1 MPLKITDS
9 DNISTLHTTERL
21 QANLAAAKE
30 IVEDIIIEVYFTVET
45 RLPSGKLAGQ
55 PYWDSEPLRI
65 SCKGNAKLTEAMK
78 TIQEAIGVE
87 RNKQQ
92 LAKKPII

>member
-21 QANLAAAKE
+21 QVNLAAAKE
-30 IVEDIIIEVYFTVET
+30 IIEDIIIEVYFTVET
-45 RLPSGKLAGQ
+45 RLPSGKLVGQ
-55 PYWDSEPLRI
+55 PYWDSEPIKINCR
-65 SCKGNAKLTEAMK
+65 GNVKLTEAMR
-78 TIQEAIGVE
+78 TIQEAIGIE

-92 LAKKPII
+92 LAKKPVT